1 MLTPKVSFLPMKH
14 LNHRNETIFLRNET
28 ICLNYFLYICG
39 MKGHSVCQ
47 GGRLCM
53 SGGRLRMLGER
64 LRMRGRKALHDG
76 GISDDSEIGI
86 IASLWLGKNELTN
99 RIVNIKI
106 INKYKTS
113 NFSFSC
119 CSTQLHSLYQRRQ
132 YQPGLPGRYSYQAQR

>member
-39 MKGHSVCQ
+39 MKGHSVCR

-53 SGGRLRMLGER
+53 PGERLRMLG
-64 LRMRGRKALHDG
+64 GKAPDAGGKALHDG

-86 IASLWLGKNELTN
+86 IASLWLGKDELTN
-99 RIVNIKI
+99 
-106 INKYKTS
+106 
-113 NFSFSC
+113 
-119 CSTQLHSLYQRRQ
+119 
-132 YQPGLPGRYSYQAQR
+132 

>member
-53 SGGRLRMLGER
+53 SGERLRMTGKRLRMTGERIRMLGER
-64 LRMRGRKALHDG
+64 LRMTVEFPITARL
-76 GISDDSEIGI
+76 
-86 IASLWLGKNELTN
+86 
-99 RIVNIKI
+99 
-106 INKYKTS
+106 
-113 NFSFSC
+113 
-119 CSTQLHSLYQRRQ
+119 
-132 YQPGLPGRYSYQAQR
+132 GLPHPSGWEKMN

>member
-39 MKGHSVCQ
+39 MKGHSVCR

-53 SGGRLRMLGER
+53 SGERIRMRGKR

-76 GISDDSEIGI
+76 GIPDDGEIGI
-86 IASLWLGKNELTN
+86 IASLWLGKDELTN
-99 RIVNIKI
+99 
-106 INKYKTS
+106 
-113 NFSFSC
+113 
-119 CSTQLHSLYQRRQ
+119 
-132 YQPGLPGRYSYQAQR
+132 